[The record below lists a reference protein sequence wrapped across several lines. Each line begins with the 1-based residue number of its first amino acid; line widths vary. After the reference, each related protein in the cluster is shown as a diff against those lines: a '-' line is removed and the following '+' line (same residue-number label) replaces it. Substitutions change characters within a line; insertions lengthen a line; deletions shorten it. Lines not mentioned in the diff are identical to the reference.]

1 MAFENSSMLL
11 INKPARVTR
20 TYAAAT
26 DLILT
31 NAFLNKQIRTRM
43 IKPEISDICP
53 IFLIT
58 DPTNSSEIKNKRT
71 LFYKR
76 TKNSATK

>member
-20 TYAAAT
+20 TYATAT

-43 IKPEISDICP
+43 IKPENSDICP
-53 IFLIT
+53 ISLIT